1 MKTPVNLR
9 KQSLY
14 FVLGG
19 VLALGTVLGMTI
31 QSVISDD
38 NTYQNLMK
46 LEEAF
51 SVITKR
57 YVEDVDTSKLS
68 RDAIEGML
76 AGLDPHSVFI
86 DAERMREVREGF
98 DASFEGIGISYE
110 WTEGRGGKDS
120 LTVLNPIPG
129 GPSEEAG
136 LRAGDRIVNVDGENA
151 VGWKREDV
159 EKYLKGPKG
168 TKVNVSVKRPRF
180 PEMLEFSITRDK
192 IPIYTVDAFHM
203 VDDETGYIRLNR
215 FARTTREEV
224 RSALMD
230 LKGKGMQR
238 LIFDLRGNSGGYMN
252 MAVSVADEF
261 LSGKQMIV
269 YTRSRHQGNNEEHLA
284 RNGGLFEDKPLIILV
299 DENSASAS
307 EIVAGALQDHDRAL
321 LIGRRTFGKGL
332 VQQQYPLPDGSVLQ
346 LTTSRY
352 YTPAGRLIQTPY
364 DMGDREAYYH
374 RQRSRYDSI
383 GTSASIYG
391 DLDQMVF
398 DDIEA
403 GKQSIYHVAEYLDL
417 LADSLKFR
425 TDGGRTVLGGG
436 GILPDY
442 LVTSPSSTLMRTV
455 FNFDHEFVR
464 SWMDQHDDIRSNWE
478 HRQAEFNRSFR
489 IDDKVWDA
497 FWAYAQ
503 KERGLRIAAAGEDE
517 GTEAE
522 TPGRRTTRFTP
533 QEVEAEREVL
543 ETRLKAYMAR
553 RIWGVAAW
561 YPVIHQIDPVL
572 QQAMRLWEPAGQL
585 ALTYEKK

>member
-1 MKTPVNLR
+1 MKTPNKIR
-9 KQSLY
+9 KHSFY

-31 QSVISDD
+31 QSAITED

-57 YVEDVDTSKLS
+57 YVEDVDTAKLS

-76 AGLDPHSVFI
+76 EGLDPHSVFI
-86 DAERMREVREGF
+86 DAERMKEVREGF

-110 WTEGRGGKDS
+110 WTEGRAGKDS

-136 LRAGDRIVNVDGENA
+136 LRAGDRIIRVDGENA
-151 VGWKREDV
+151 VGWQREDV

-180 PEMLEFSITRDK
+180 PDPLEFTITRDK

-203 VDDETGYIRLNR
+203 IDDETGYIRLNR

-224 RSALMD
+224 RSALID
-230 LKGKGMQR
+230 LKGRGMQR
-238 LIFDLRGNSGGYMN
+238 LVFDLRGNSGGYMN
-252 MAVSVADEF
+252 MAVSITDEF
-261 LSGKQMIV
+261 LSGSQMIV
-269 YTRSRHQGNNEEHLA
+269 YTRSRHEGNNEEHVA
-284 RNGGLFEDKPLIILV
+284 RGGGLFEDKPLIVLV

-321 LIGRRTFGKGL
+321 LVGRRTFGKGL

-383 GTSASIYG
+383 GTTASIYG

-403 GKQSIYHVAEYLDL
+403 GRQSTYHIADYLDVVP
-417 LADSLKFR
+417 DSVKFR

-436 GILPDY
+436 GILPDF
-442 LVTSPSSTLMRTV
+442 LVTSPSSSIMRAI

-464 SWMDQHDDIRSNWE
+464 TWMDQNDDIRSAWE
-478 HRQAEFNRSFR
+478 HRQDEFNRSFR
-489 IDDKVWDA
+489 IDGKVWDA
-497 FWAYAQ
+497 FWAFAE
-503 KERGLRIAAAGEDE
+503 KERGIRIVASPDE
-517 GTEAE
+517 AGTEE
-522 TPGRRTTRFTP
+522 DDPGRRIARFTRL
-533 QEVEAEREVL
+533 EVDAEREVI
-543 ETRLKAYMAR
+543 ETRLKAYVAR

-561 YPVIHQIDPVL
+561 YPVIHQIDPVF

-585 ALTYEKK
+585 AVTYHNK